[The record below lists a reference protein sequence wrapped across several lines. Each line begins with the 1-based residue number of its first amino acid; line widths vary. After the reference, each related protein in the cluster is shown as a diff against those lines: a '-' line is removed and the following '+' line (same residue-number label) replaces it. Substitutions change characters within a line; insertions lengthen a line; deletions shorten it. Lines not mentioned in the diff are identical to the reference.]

1 MKYRLSDDKRGQI
14 KSELLA
20 GGCDSASVDFVVA
33 KIADIIENKKP
44 PSRRGRKPISN
55 KQLADVLEDI
65 ENAQQRN
72 LRLTSHSSLANELH
86 VNRKKISRAM
96 NCREAAQIVWCR
108 KRFQLLNP
116 HKVFRP
122 VRPVKKRISF
132 AAKMRAYN
140 MLRDSLWD

>member
-96 NCREAAQIVWCR
+96 NCCEAAQIVWCR

-116 HKVFRP
+116 HKVF
-122 VRPVKKRISF
+122 
-132 AAKMRAYN
+132 
-140 MLRDSLWD
+140 